1 MAKLKKST
9 KTPFYKTGPLYLHGG
24 EHDEPGKP
32 SSKVK
37 EAKEGEVP
45 GLQEIQ
51 KRFEGKYKVTPKK
64 GKYNEYTLTDKGGGS
79 VSYSAGPRVKRD
91 KTTLAQAIN
100 KSME

>member
-1 MAKLKKST
+1 MAKLKNST
-9 KTPFYKTGPLYLHGG
+9 NPPFYKTGPLYLHSE
-24 EHDEPGKP
+24 EHDGLSKP
-32 SSKVK
+32 SETA
-37 EAKEGEVP
+37 EAKVGEVP

-64 GKYNEYTLTDKGGGS
+64 GKYNEYTLTDKSGGS
-79 VSYSAGPRVKRD
+79 VSYSAGSRVKKD

>member
-1 MAKLKKST
+1 MAKLKNST
-9 KTPFYKTGPLYLHGG
+9 KPPFYKTGPLYLHGG
-24 EHDEPGKP
+24 GHDGPGKP

-51 KRFEGKYKVTPKK
+51 KRFEGKYRVTPKK
-64 GKYNEYTLTDKGGGS
+64 GKYNEYTLTDKSGSS

-91 KTTLAQAIN
+91 KTTLAEAIN